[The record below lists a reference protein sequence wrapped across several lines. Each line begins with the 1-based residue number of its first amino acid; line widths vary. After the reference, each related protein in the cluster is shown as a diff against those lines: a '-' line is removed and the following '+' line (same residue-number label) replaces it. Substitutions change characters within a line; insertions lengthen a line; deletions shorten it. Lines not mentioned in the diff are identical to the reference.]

1 MPHLVVNTRLLL
13 PGRLEGISRFA
24 YEVLHRLVTRHPEV
38 RYTFLF
44 DRPYD
49 PAHLPAGPVT
59 ARVVFPPARHPLLWH
74 AWFHGRVT
82 HLLERLQPDLFFS
95 PEFYLSL
102 HPRIPQVPVFHDLAY
117 EHYPEDLPAWA
128 SRYCRTWSPRYA
140 RRAAHLLTVSDFSRQ
155 DLVERYGLDPGR
167 ISVVYNGASGAF
179 APLDPVAQQAVRD
192 RYTGGQPYYHFV
204 GTLQPRK
211 NIVHLLR
218 AFDAFR
224 AQARRPV
231 RLLLAGRPGWQYQ
244 EALRTYEAMRYREEV
259 HFTGFVPDTE
269 LAAIY
274 GASEGLVYVPFLEGF
289 GIPIL
294 EAFHSDIPVI
304 CSDRSAMPEVAG
316 DAALCVDPTDVEAIT
331 AAWLRLHHEPGLREA
346 LVARGRVQRERFSW
360 DQTYARVWEV
370 LSRWLG

>member
-1 MPHLVVNTRLLL
+1 MPHLVINTRLLL

-49 PAHLPAGPVT
+49 PGHLPPGPVE

-74 AWFHGRVT
+74 AWFHGQVT
-82 HLLERLQPDLFFS
+82 RLLQHLQPDLFFS

-102 HPRIPQVPVFHDLAY
+102 HPRVPQVPVFHDLAY
-117 EHYPEDLPAWA
+117 EHYPQDLPAWA

-140 RRAAHLLTVSDFSRQ
+140 RRAAHLLTVSEFSKADIVQ
-155 DLVERYGLDPGR
+155 RYGIPADR

-179 APLDPVAQQAVRD
+179 APSSPAAQQAVRD
-192 RYTGGQPYYHFV
+192 RYTDGQPYYHFV

-211 NIVHLLR
+211 NIVHLLQ

-224 AQARRPV
+224 AQVDRPV
-231 RLLLAGRPGWQYQ
+231 RLLLVGRPGWQYQ
-244 EALRTYEAMRYREEV
+244 EALRTYENMHFREEV
-259 HFTGFVPDTE
+259 RFTGFVPDE
-269 LAAIY
+269 ALSAIY
-274 GASEGLVYVPFLEGF
+274 GASEGLIYIPFLEGF

-294 EAFHSDIPVI
+294 EAFHSDIPVV
-304 CSDRSAMPEVAG
+304 CSATSAMPEVAG
-316 DAALCVDPTDVEAIT
+316 PAALQVDPTDVDSIT
-331 AAWLRLHHEPGLREA
+331 QAWLRLHHEPGLREGLIA
-346 LVARGRVQRERFSW
+346 AGRRQRQSFSW
-360 DQTYARVWEV
+360 DQTYEKVWAV
-370 LSRWLG
+370 LSRWL